1 MNTILTEV
9 LDNINN
15 KTVDRLNFDMDHEK
29 VTFNLNTKESAL
41 AEIAFEGV
49 LSFFYVDSERP
60 ETLVDTTKNQETI
73 KSIQYYRD
81 GIGEFM
87 SVNPKAIEE
96 AIREDQPIGNL
107 VSIPNFALEM
117 RESSIFIEAEKIV
130 IDGETYVV

>member
-1 MNTILTEV
+1 MSNILTEV

-15 KTVDRLNFDMDHEK
+15 KTVNKMQFEMENEK
-29 VTFNLNTKESAL
+29 VVFNLNPSEDDLS
-41 AEIAFEGV
+41 EIAFEGV
-49 LSFFYVDSERP
+49 LSFFYVDSERDHHAIN
-60 ETLVDTTKNQETI
+60 EQNDNEKI

-87 SVNPKAIEE
+87 SINPKAVEE
-96 AIREDQPIGNL
+96 ALREEQPIGNL

-130 IDGETYVV
+130 IDGQSYIV